1 MIQTEILKNREHF
14 LMEKRPAVFL
24 DRDGTIIED
33 RGYISSSDEAVLY
46 PDSIEALK
54 QLQQRYRLFVIS
66 NQSGVA
72 KGLISE
78 EALEAVNS
86 DLDSRLRSEGI
97 RITAWYMCTHDT
109 DDGCICRKPNPY
121 FLQEAEKKFGIE
133 LKRSF
138 VIGDHPHDPETA
150 DDVGAFGLYLLT
162 GHGMKHLPELSENRM
177 VFHSLSDA
185 AVWILAHPE
194 HERYLQ
200 KSIHEAAAAVKRGGL
215 AAFPTETVYGLGADA
230 LNPDAVKKIFAAKHR
245 PFFDPLIVHIAEKG
259 QLRQLIKELP
269 ERAQKLIDAFWPGP
283 LTLVLP
289 KSDAV
294 PDVVTAGKTT
304 VAVRIPLNPWARKL
318 IQEAGTPIA
327 APSANLFG
335 RTSPTTAAHVQE
347 QLGSSCDVI
356 IDAGACRVGVES
368 TVLSLTG
375 PEAVILR
382 AGGIDKRQIE
392 AVIGSVQMAKP
403 FNPAGEPSKTGKNS
417 GTDQDTE
424 GLKGR
429 EAPELNPDGSRQA
442 ESERVDISMSPGLL
456 DSHYAP
462 KTPLFVL
469 DDVTEAAEDPETG
482 VILFEEPNIEFAGP
496 VEVISQH
503 ADLSSAA
510 TNLYAA
516 MRRLDTMQLRRI
528 VTHPVSD
535 EGIGAAVNDRIRK
548 ASTKR

>member
-1 MIQTEILKNREHF
+1 M
-14 LMEKRPAVFL
+14 MEKRPAVFL

-33 RGYISSSDEAVLY
+33 RGYITSSHEAVLY

-78 EALEAVNS
+78 ENLEAVNT

-109 DDGCICRKPNPY
+109 GDGCICRKPNPY
-121 FLQEAEKKFGIE
+121 FLLEAEKKFGID

-162 GHGMKHLPELSENRM
+162 GHGMKHLQELPENRM

-185 AVWILAHPE
+185 AAWILAHPE
-194 HERYLQ
+194 HKQYLQ
-200 KSIHEAAAAVKRGGL
+200 KSIREGAAAVMRGGL
-215 AAFPTETVYGLGADA
+215 TAFPTETVYGLGADA

-269 ERAQKLIDAFWPGP
+269 EKALQLVDAFWPGP

-294 PDVVTAGKTT
+294 PDVVTAGKST
-304 VAVRIPLNPWARKL
+304 VAVRMPLNPWARQL

-335 RTSPTTAAHVQE
+335 RTSPTTAAHVKE

-392 AVIGSVQMAKP
+392 AVIGPVK
-403 FNPAGEPSKTGKNS
+403 AGTADN
-417 GTDQDTE
+417 
-424 GLKGR
+424 
-429 EAPELNPDGSRQA
+429 DGSRQA
-442 ESERVDISMSPGLL
+442 GSERVDISMSPGLL

-462 KTPLFVL
+462 QTPLFVL

-482 VILFEEPNIEFAGP
+482 VILFEEPKIEFAGP
-496 VEVISQH
+496 VEVISRN

-516 MRRLDTMQLRRI
+516 IRRLDTMQLRRI

-548 ASTKR
+548 ASTKQ